1 VTGDSHDN
9 GGMSSGRE
17 TEWVSVDLLE
27 EPVSGPSAEPPAAR
41 RPPGRVG
48 LLVGVVVAVLVLLAA
63 WPDGA
68 TDPAEEGASGQASE
82 SAEIPPPDDP
92 RLLAWPGRGP
102 WAADADLLEQAS
114 DVWRATV
121 AQSDAGAV
129 PGTDVHVLWAGPVN
143 ERAVVVLQALGKD
156 GLLRV
161 AQVTESRVPGA
172 VNRGALALFSSS
184 QVVGEPDFLTL
195 SYPGG
200 LGLGG
205 VLDEPGALLM
215 QVLPAPGLLTDG
227 VELLRVDG
235 QLFSDIGMQDDGLS
249 RPWVYAPWLEPG
261 GPVVATVR
269 TRGVE
274 PGLLTTG
281 LARPEQLVP
290 EPAPVQLVPPEWGR
304 TRPDLPEDYVD
315 GVLALRSL
323 GRESGRVAVLGSTPT
338 PDGRAALVEVR
349 PSGPGTP
356 VAVTVGT
363 RGDVAAVSPPRPT
376 PGPTEVALGAA
387 MTNGREL
394 VVVAAGPPE
403 TSLVVLAVDG
413 NPVATGPRTTA
424 VWLPRGTP
432 AQELAA
438 QGYRDD
444 ETWVGRTT
452 LDVSDL

>member
-1 VTGDSHDN
+1 
-9 GGMSSGRE
+9 
-17 TEWVSVDLLE
+17 LL
-27 EPVSGPSAEPPAAR
+27 
-41 RPPGRVG
+41 
-48 LLVGVVVAVLVLLAA
+48 VVAVIAALVLLAA
-63 WPDGA
+63 WP
-68 TDPAEEGASGQASE
+68 EGASGPADEGTTGQASD

-92 RLLAWPGRGP
+92 RLLAWPARGP
-102 WAADADLLEQAS
+102 WAADVELLEQAS
-114 DVWRATV
+114 DVWRATA
-121 AQSDAGAV
+121 AQQDGGSV
-129 PGTDVHVLWAGPVN
+129 PSADVHALWAGPVN
-143 ERAVVVLQALGKD
+143 DRAVVVLQALGQD

-161 AQVTESRVPGA
+161 AQLTESRVPGA

-184 QVVGEPDFLTL
+184 QVVGEPDFLAL

-205 VLDEPGALLM
+205 VLDEPGAVLM

-227 VELLRVDG
+227 VELWRVDG
-235 QLFSDIGMQDDGLS
+235 QLFSEIGMQNDGLS
-249 RPWVYAPWLEPG
+249 RPWVFAPWLEPG
-261 GPVVATVR
+261 GPVVAAVR

-274 PGLLTTG
+274 PGLLATG
-281 LARPEQLVP
+281 LARPDQLVP
-290 EPAPVQLVPPEWGR
+290 ERAPVQLVPPEWGR
-304 TRPDLPEDYVD
+304 TRPDLPEDYLD
-315 GVLALRSL
+315 GLLALRSL

-363 RGDVAAVSPPRPT
+363 RGEITAVSPPRPS
-376 PGPTEVALGAA
+376 PTLAEVALGAA

-413 NPVATGPRTTA
+413 TPVATGPRTTA

-452 LDVSDL
+452 LDVSEL